1 MLGTCTS
8 NNSFLQNNDD
18 KGFEMCTAD
27 LEFESGRA
35 SLVRASNSRSFTRS
49 PEPIKCTF
57 REVGIS
63 SNPKRKKEKKKKMR
77 GKHSFN
83 YFFLNNTS

>member
-8 NNSFLQNNDD
+8 NNSFLQNSDD
-18 KGFEMCTAD
+18 KGFEMCTAG

-35 SLVRASNSRSFTRS
+35 SLIRAWNSRGFTRS
-49 PEPIKCTF
+49 PEPTKCTF
-57 REVGIS
+57 QEVGFLRIQKK
-63 SNPKRKKEKKKKMR
+63 KRKKKKMR

>member
-8 NNSFLQNNDD
+8 NNSFLQNSDD

-35 SLVRASNSRSFTRS
+35 SLVRASNSRGFTRS

-57 REVGIS
+57 REVGFLRIQ
-63 SNPKRKKEKKKKMR
+63 KEKKKKKENER
-77 GKHSFN
+77 QAQF
-83 YFFLNNTS
+83 

>member
-57 REVGIS
+57 REVGFLRIQ
-63 SNPKRKKEKKKKMR
+63 KEKKKKKR
-77 GKHSFN
+77 K
-83 YFFLNNTS
+83 